1 MKKAISILCILALL
15 IALAVPV
22 MAADNSNSD
31 VSVCSWS
38 THSFSGT
45 SASVTKSCSYASLT
59 ATYSDAF
66 KSLTASTGEYKSS
79 NYEQAIS
86 ISFTTTSS
94 RKITAY
100 VSVGG
105 GTIGIAS

>member
-22 MAADNSNSD
+22 IAADNSD

-45 SASVTKSCSYASLT
+45 SASVTKNCSYASLT